1 MAVTY
6 VLGSEENAPSFVSVD
21 KTVRIGLSS
30 YRKVEKTRNIGWS
43 NNRVE
48 KTIRVGLSS
57 CLKTEKSVR
66 IGQSSYDME
75 TLQILG
81 QI

>member
-6 VLGSEENAPSFVSVD
+6 VLGSEETAPSFVSAE

-30 YRKVEKTRNIGWS
+30 LLQVENTMNIGWS

-57 CLKTEKSVR
+57 CLKTEKSIR